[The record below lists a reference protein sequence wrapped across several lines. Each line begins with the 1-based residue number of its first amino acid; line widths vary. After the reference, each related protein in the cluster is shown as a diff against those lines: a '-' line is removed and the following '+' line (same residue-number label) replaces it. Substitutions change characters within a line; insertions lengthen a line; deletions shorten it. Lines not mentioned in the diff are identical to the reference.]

1 MAQLINRGILKD
13 IIRFSTAQKTIS
25 RKTAYLLKGLL
36 FAPFLSR
43 AAQKVTAA
51 DTVSASSQAG
61 DDIYPLF

>member
-1 MAQLINRGILKD
+1 MAQLIDRGILQD
-13 IIRFSTAQKTIS
+13 IIRFSTAQRTFP
-25 RKTAYLLKGLL
+25 RKMAYLFKGLL

-43 AAQKVTAA
+43 VVRKAAAD

>member
-1 MAQLINRGILKD
+1 MAQLIDRGILQD
-13 IIRFSTAQKTIS
+13 ILRFSAAQRTFP
-25 RKTAYLLKGLL
+25 RKMAYLFKGLL

-43 AAQKVTAA
+43 VVRKAAAD

>member
-1 MAQLINRGILKD
+1 MAPLIDREILKD
-13 IIRFSTAQKTIS
+13 IFRFSAAQKTLS
-25 RKTAYLLKGLL
+25 RRTACLIKGLL

-43 AAQKVTAA
+43 VVRKAAAD